1 MANVFMIIFYLSIIL
16 FVIGLFTP
24 SVTLFWLKKDKT
36 RANSAKLYLVIAF
49 GSQFIIGLLNNS
61 NKKNTQVLAQKDK
74 KIEVNSSINANDRIQ
89 FDKNGNQIE
98 NLPIKKE
105 YSYKLIES
113 HDKHPR
119 LENLAIEL
127 HCQDI
132 SKENLELISREI
144 KSKICTK
151 ECNIELYDDRKYY
164 EMDRRIGKEEDAC
177 TDRFAMIGGSQ
188 YKDCLETVTKKYYV
202 KVADHLLGFLGF
214 DEEFTYFPRRDWQYK
229 ELGGKL

>member
-1 MANVFMIIFYLSIIL
+1 MTDVFMITFSLSFIL
-16 FVIGLFTP
+16 FIIGLFTP
-24 SVTLFWLKKDKT
+24 SVTLFWSKKDKT
-36 RANSAKLYLVIAF
+36 RANSAKLYLLTAF
-49 GSQFIIGLLNNS
+49 LSLCIFGALNDS
-61 NKKNTQVLAQKDK
+61 KKKNTQLIAKKDK
-74 KIEVNSSINANDRIQ
+74 KVEVNSSINPDDRIQ
-89 FDKNGNQIE
+89 FDKNGNQVE
-98 NLPIKKE
+98 KLSIKKE

-132 SKENLELISREI
+132 SKENLELIAREI

-151 ECNIELYDDRKYY
+151 DCNIELYDDRKYY
-164 EMDRRIGKEEDAC
+164 EMDRRIGNEENAC
-177 TDRFAMIGGSQ
+177 TDRFGMIGGSQ

-214 DEEFTYFPRRDWQYK
+214 DEVFNYFPRRDWQYK